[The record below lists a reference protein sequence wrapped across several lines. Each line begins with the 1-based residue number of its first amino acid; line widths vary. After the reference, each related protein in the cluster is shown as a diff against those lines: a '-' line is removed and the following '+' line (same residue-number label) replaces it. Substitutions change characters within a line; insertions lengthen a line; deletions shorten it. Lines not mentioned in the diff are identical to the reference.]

1 MISRAEE
8 LIATASPTQQDLTD
22 AFWQACHGGQRRMAE
37 PFWPSA
43 PIDQTSSLI
52 SLSGWNST
60 HERISAE

>member
-1 MISRAEE
+1 MRFGRP
-8 LIATASPTQQDLTD
+8 ATAVSDGWPS
-22 AFWQACHGGQRRMAE
+22 A
-37 PFWPSA
+37 FWPSA